1 MAKLFSKEKD
11 IVLKVINS
19 ILVIWLI
26 AAVVITFGVGIKIIN
41 NNEMLSYTDYSQQIC
56 DLDKIPAEEIDQ
68 DTIKDNCYAS
78 YISEKKD
85 NESYNNANVNNILI
99 SLSNVVIVT
108 LFLSLLNKKYK

>member
-1 MAKLFSKEKD
+1 MTTNEIDEKSFGYACRLFES
-11 IVLKVINS
+11 
-19 ILVIWLI
+19 
-26 AAVVITFGVGIKIIN
+26 G
-41 NNEMLSYTDYSQQIC
+41 

>member
-41 NNEMLSYTDYSQQIC
+41 KNEMLSYTDYSKQIC

-68 DTIKDNCYAS
+68 DTIQDNCYAS

-85 NESYNNANVNNILI
+85 NESYNNANVNNILMLI
-99 SLSNVVIVT
+99 ICLIKI
-108 LFLSLLNKKYK
+108 LLVEDLKRV